1 MSSLRTIHLVF
12 VLIVFIAA
20 DMFGAWGVWSYQQT
34 QEGLRLVAGLLSFL
48 FGFGVVGYT
57 IWLVHKLD
65 KAHVE

>member
-1 MSSLRTIHLVF
+1 MSSLRTFHLVF

-34 QEGLRLVAGLLSFL
+34 QEGLRLVVGILSFL
-48 FGFGVVGYT
+48 FGFAVVGYT

-65 KAHVE
+65 KAHAE

>member
-12 VLIVFIAA
+12 ILIVFIAA

-34 QEGLRLVAGLLSFL
+34 QEKLRLAAAILSFL

-57 IWLVHKLD
+57 IWLVRKLD
-65 KAHVE
+65 RTHVE